1 MSALEMMEEEE
12 DRIRDQNRTWIK
24 HRHTKTARK
33 QVEQK
38 KKRQIKKKWE
48 ERMKG
53 IASAKGS

>member
-38 KKRQIKKKWE
+38 KKTDQKE
-48 ERMKG
+48 MGGRMKG

>member
-38 KKRQIKKKWE
+38 KKKWE